1 MLLEADDIVGGYGPV
16 RILHGVS
23 LAAGRG
29 TVTALV
35 GANGA
40 GKTTLM
46 RTLAGLLP
54 AAGGSIRFS
63 GAEVTPDSA
72 AARVERGIVLVPEGR
87 LVFPTLSVEEN
98 LRLGAIAARAR
109 AAWRARR
116 DEMYALFPRLRERA
130 RQAAGSLSGGEQQM
144 LAIARGLMS
153 RPELVLLD
161 EPTLGLAP
169 AMVRVVFDTIERLR
183 ALGLT
188 VLLAEQ
194 DVERALAAADAAYVI
209 EHGRIAVAGRGAE
222 LAADPRV
229 RRAYF
234 GLE

>member
-1 MLLEADDIVGGYGPV
+1 MLLEVEDLAGGYGAARV
-16 RILHGVS
+16 LHGVT
-23 LAAGRG
+23 LAAARG
-29 TVTALV
+29 AVTALL

-54 AAGGSIRFS
+54 AAGGAIRFA
-63 GAEVTPDSA
+63 GAEVTALPA
-72 AARVERGIVLVPEGR
+72 AARVERGIALVPEGR
-87 LVFPTLSVEEN
+87 LVFPALSVAEN
-98 LRLGAIAARAR
+98 LRLGAIAPRAR
-109 AAWRARR
+109 AGWRTRA

-130 RQAAGSLSGGEQQM
+130 RQPAGALSGGEQQM

-153 RPELVLLD
+153 RPDLVLLD

-169 AMVRVVFDTIERLR
+169 AMVRVVFDTIERMR
-183 ALGLT
+183 ALGLA

-194 DVERALAAADAAYVI
+194 DVRRALQAADAAYVI
-209 EHGRIAVAGRGAE
+209 EHGRVIAAGRGAD
-222 LAADPRV
+222 LAADARV

-234 GLE
+234 GVD